1 VDLLLYRTIKN
12 VDEFDGK
19 CFIVALINLI
29 GIKFKIFNIDQN
41 IMKKDTNSLKM
52 RLKELDEKIKAVE
65 KQLPAHSVKPPIMTQ
80 LFELEDE
87 RDAVFKELARLK
99 RASAE

>member
-1 VDLLLYRTIKN
+1 MEND
-12 VDEFDGK
+12 
-19 CFIVALINLI
+19 
-29 GIKFKIFNIDQN
+29 ID
-41 IMKKDTNSLKM
+41 SLKL

-87 RDAVFKELARLK
+87 RDAVSKALERLEQGNPEL
-99 RASAE
+99 